1 MVAAQNHGEVGLRSP
16 LRTLL
21 TTLCHFPLTKSS
33 SSPKSAKAVAHT
45 QNHQP
50 TTTLKI
56 HQSSSSSSH
65 PASSSPKKKKSRSR
79 KGAPR
84 QEEKSELQALDE
96 FVETIIDPD
105 KHLARY
111 PLNKVETAVCRQN
124 ISFTG
129 QSYSD
134 DGSVNVYVTND
145 PEYPIA
151 VSTLAAKTY
160 NSGNHPNI
168 VITQPVNSYGN
179 VTQNIY
185 APLVI
190 DNTLLFNAPV
200 NFADGTTRPGYHLTV
215 ASAPL
220 VFTVFHGP
228 GLVGQFNSWWRKG
241 DGTLG
246 TASYSINSFAVSSS
260 VPIAVNST
268 AFGFDYS
275 FLQNTVDRFTIVV
288 GPNTD
293 AGFTIGNHAS
303 YATKRAIP
311 DLNTMRARQA
321 RVIGLKTHVCFEGAD
336 LYNAGRIASAQFPP
350 GVYPGM
356 YAGRNAY
363 EQIRNSRMKQSYW
376 GRFDKGAV
384 SRFVPPQ
391 EDSFL
396 IGPDPKRFGEDGFI
410 VMSWY
415 SQAGE
420 PQPYEVNVAVAIEFT
435 TPSTAFETK
444 LPHFSKLEFVNHSQ
458 RILAVM
464 CMHTE
469 NPLHDL
475 VRTLWDKLKGK
486 AKEVVTSPGTW
497 FTIADLASALLV

>member
-1 MVAAQNHGEVGLRSP
+1 M
-16 LRTLL
+16 
-21 TTLCHFPLTKSS
+21 
-33 SSPKSAKAVAHT
+33 
-45 QNHQP
+45 
-50 TTTLKI
+50 
-56 HQSSSSSSH
+56 
-65 PASSSPKKKKSRSR
+65 
-79 KGAPR
+79 
-84 QEEKSELQALDE
+84 
-96 FVETIIDPD
+96 
-105 KHLARY
+105 
-111 PLNKVETAVCRQN
+111 NKVETAVCRQN

-129 QSYSD
+129 QTYSE

-151 VSTLAAKTY
+151 VSTLASKTY
-160 NSGNHPNI
+160 ASGNHPNLVI
-168 VITQPVNSYGN
+168 VQPINSYGN
-179 VTQNIY
+179 VVQNIY
-185 APLVI
+185 SPI
-190 DNTLLFNAPV
+190 TIGNTLIFNAPV
-200 NFADGTTRPGYHLTV
+200 NFVDGSTRPGYHLTV
-215 ASAPL
+215 TSAPL
-220 VFTVFHGP
+220 TFTVYHGP
-228 GLVGQFNSWWRKG
+228 GLVGNFNTWWRKA
-241 DGTLG
+241 DGSLG
-246 TASYSINSFAVSSS
+246 TTSYSINSTGVTATVL
-260 VPIAVNST
+260 IAVNST

-275 FLQNTVDRFTIVV
+275 FEQNTVDRFTIVLP
-288 GPNTD
+288 PNTD
-293 AGFTIGNHAS
+293 SGFTIGNHAS
-303 YATKRAIP
+303 YATKKAIP

-363 EQIRNSRMKQSYW
+363 EQIQNSRMKQSYW

-396 IGPDPKRFGEDGFI
+396 IGPNPKRFGEDGFI

-415 SQAGE
+415 SQADA
-420 PQPYEVNVAVAIEFT
+420 PQPYEVRISVAIEFT

-444 LPHFSKLEFVNHSQ
+444 LPHFSKIEYINHSQ

-475 VRTLWDKLKGK
+475 LRSLWDKLKGK
-486 AKEVVTSPGTW
+486 AKEVVTSPETW
-497 FTIADLASALLV
+497 FTIADLASTLLV